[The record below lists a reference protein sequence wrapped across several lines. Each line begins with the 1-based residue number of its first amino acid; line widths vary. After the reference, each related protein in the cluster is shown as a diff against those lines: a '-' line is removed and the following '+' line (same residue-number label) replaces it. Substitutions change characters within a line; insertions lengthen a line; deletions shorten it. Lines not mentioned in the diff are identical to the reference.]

1 VPSTTGAAARNLP
14 PLTRESVVDAA
25 AEIVAAEGYQALS
38 MRRLAAKCGVAPMT
52 LYAYVGNKDEL
63 LQALMNRVL
72 AADEFGLDPSD
83 PWQRQVAESFRSV
96 RARLLE
102 HTELLPVAATQRIE
116 GAAAYRGAESLFGAL
131 RKGGLSDKHIVQ
143 AFDALVSYTVG
154 FTQREAGLLQSDT
167 AALPGLRQLPRDEFP
182 NVLALAGILMTRDM
196 EENFNAG
203 LELLIAGIATWA
215 TE

>member
-1 VPSTTGAAARNLP
+1 
-14 PLTRESVVDAA
+14 VVDAA

-38 MRRLAAKCGVAPMT
+38 MRRLGAKCGVAPMT
-52 LYAYVGNKDEL
+52 LYAYVGSKDEL
-63 LQALMNRVL
+63 LQALMNRLL
-72 AADEFGLDPSD
+72 ATDELRLDPAD
-83 PWQRQVAESFRSV
+83 PWQEQVAQSFRSA

-116 GAAAYRGAESLFGAL
+116 GGAAYRGAESLFGAL
-131 RKGGLSDKHIVQ
+131 RKGGLGDKHIVQ

-154 FTQREAGLLQSDT
+154 FTQREAALQQSDT
-167 AALPGLRQLPRDEFP
+167 AALPGLRELPRDEFP